1 MAELRITAAGE
12 QGGTPVCDVFGA
24 RTRVLVSGNS
34 GPHLVG
40 AAARG
45 GGLGLLAPADLF
57 GVAGTI
63 RGPFGIR
70 VSPGCGLPG
79 DALAASGATLV
90 LVDPG
95 GEFPTT
101 SLPVVAGVRSLPE
114 AAAALEAGA
123 AGLLA
128 AEDGEQSNFVLLQQL
143 LDTYGPGTPIWVTG
157 TGPRTAAGVV
167 AAGAFGVLLDEQ
179 LTLLPEAR
187 TPAV

>member
-45 GGLGLLAPADLF
+45 GGLGLLASAGRTAADLF

-63 RGPFGIR
+63 RGPFGVR

-79 DALAASGATLV
+79 DALAASGAAVV

-101 SLPVVAGVRSLPE
+101 SVPVVA
-114 AAAALEAGA
+114 
-123 AGLLA
+123 
-128 AEDGEQSNFVLLQQL
+128 
-143 LDTYGPGTPIWVTG
+143 
-157 TGPRTAAGVV
+157 
-167 AAGAFGVLLDEQ
+167 
-179 LTLLPEAR
+179 
-187 TPAV
+187 